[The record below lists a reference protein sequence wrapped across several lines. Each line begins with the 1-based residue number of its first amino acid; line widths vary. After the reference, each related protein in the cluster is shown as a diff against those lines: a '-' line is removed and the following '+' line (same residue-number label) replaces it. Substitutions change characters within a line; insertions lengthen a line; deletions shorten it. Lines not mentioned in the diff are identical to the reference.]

1 MRCKAENL
9 LAAHFVIRQLR
20 DRQIDSVMHLQI
32 TQFLQVKYPME
43 TQPVTQRAIALEPE
57 LDGPFN
63 KSLIKSTSSSFGHRL
78 KLTCFAFSS
87 RIRILP
93 PLSLLDIAGITEN
106 EAADPGYDGIPWT
119 VCCLQCHKVIN
130 VVE

>member
-1 MRCKAENL
+1 
-9 LAAHFVIRQLR
+9 
-20 DRQIDSVMHLQI
+20 
-32 TQFLQVKYPME
+32 ME

-57 LDGPFN
+57 LDGP
-63 KSLIKSTSSSFGHRL
+63 
-78 KLTCFAFSS
+78 CFAFSS